1 MAQGME
7 AGEAGRGESGRA
19 HPSTPPHG
27 GQTGKDTRIGCQDH
41 GEYIPVMGGA
51 VGANKMHVLKS
62 HQVAAVVRNA
72 DGHKEKGYTQTN
84 RENIANRA
92 VWNAKYRKYSFR
104 TLYIE
109 RGKDGICSR
118 FLFLCVLLM
127 CASIGILKISFICEV
142 RKILF

>member
-19 HPSTPPHG
+19 HPSAPPHG
-27 GQTGKDTRIGCQDH
+27 AQTGKDTRIGCQDH

-51 VGANKMHVLKS
+51 VGANRMHVLKS

-92 VWNAKYRKYSFR
+92 VGDAKYRKYSIR
-104 TLYIE
+104 TLYVE
-109 RGKDGICSR
+109 KGKYGICFR
-118 FLFLCVLLM
+118 FVLV
-127 CASIGILKISFICEV
+127 CFVHV
-142 RKILF
+142 R